1 MILNSRMTISISF
14 GLMTAKVLLL
24 VLICFVWVTEAKAG
38 NDKAATVKEYNATVL
53 KQRSKFSGFSEL
65 YLAQPGMKIELPQ
78 QNLVII
84 SLRNSEDITVI
95 NTLKRSY
102 YQGKAAKWVY
112 NNTASALLSPSD
124 ATQLRLGAR
133 SAGIIKGLPCLNI
146 QLNGEIYQRIGSVH
160 KRSWCKGMVSNAS
173 ITCMPDGTA
182 WPAAATIT
190 ERLFVTPKTGLLPLQ
205 MNLHNE
211 NKSPSAKPTL
221 ELLQVEKKKVK
232 STDYAVPAGFKKSD
246 NASVLFPETKQS
258 LLDELLR

>member
-1 MILNSRMTISISF
+1 MILNDRMTISLRLKMLATNNLKILLSLLF
-14 GLMTAKVLLL
+14 CFLWTA
-24 VLICFVWVTEAKAG
+24 EAQAG
-38 NDKAATVKEYNATVL
+38 NDKEYEATYL
-53 KQRSKFSGFSEL
+53 RQRSKFCGFSEL
-65 YLAQPGMKIELPQ
+65 CLAQPGLKVELPQ

-84 SLRNSEDITVI
+84 SLRNSEDVIVI
-95 NTLKRSY
+95 NSQKRSY

-133 SAGIIKGLPCLNI
+133 NSGTLKGLPCLEI
-146 QLNGEIYQRIGSVH
+146 QLNGEIYERTGARHQ
-160 KRSWCKGMVSNAS
+160 RSWRKGMVSNAS
-173 ITCMPDGTA
+173 ITCMPDGTV
-182 WPAAATIT
+182 WPGAATIA

-211 NKSPSAKPTL
+211 DKSPSARPTL

-232 STDYAVPAGFKKSD
+232 GSDFTIPAGFKKSD

-258 LLDELLR
+258 LLDEFLR